1 MKKIF
6 LLSLVVGL
14 FPLSACTANPNNQ
27 TAISFKGGTIT
38 EQEVTDQ
45 LKKMDGADSAVQ
57 QLIIYQIFEKNY
69 GDKVSEK
76 NIDKEY
82 NQRKEQLGAS
92 FDSQLKLS
100 GYTEATF
107 KEQIKQRLAFQEGLK
122 ANVNLTDEDLK
133 KAWDSFHPEVEAKLI
148 KFASEDEAKESKKA
162 IDNGE
167 DFSKLATEK
176 SIDTETKEDGGEINF
191 DSQTT
196 NVPNEV
202 KKEAFKLKEGEV
214 SDVITATNTTTSANE
229 YFIVKMVKQQ
239 AKGNDMAKYKN
250 KLEEIATEAK
260 IADPEF
266 QKDVLRKE
274 LKEANVKIKDEA
286 FKQVLSP
293 FISESSTTDSTTDS
307 TTESVK

>member
-1 MKKIF
+1 MKKIL
-6 LLSLVVGL
+6 LLSLSVAL
-14 FPLSACTANPNNQ
+14 LLLSACTANPNNQ

-45 LKKMDGADSAVQ
+45 LKKMDGADSAIQ

-76 NIDKEY
+76 DIDKEY

-107 KEQIKQRLAFQEGLK
+107 KEQIKQGLAFQEGLK

-133 KAWDSFHPEVEAKLI
+133 KAWDSFHPEVEAQLI

-167 DFSKLATEK
+167 DFSKLANEK

-202 KKEAFKLKEGEV
+202 KKEAFKLNEGEV
-214 SDVITATNTTTSANE
+214 SDVITAKNTITNADE

-239 AKGNDMAKYKN
+239 AKGNDMAKHKN

-293 FISESSTTDSTTDS
+293 FISESSTTDSTTK
-307 TTESVK
+307 SVK